1 MDTREK
7 IIPLERVVACA
18 RGAAVV
24 TGYFDVLAAE
34 HVRQLERARRDTGL
48 VVVLFDPPAPVLA
61 ARARAEMVAA
71 LRVVD
76 YVVIAEEPGPATQRL
91 LEELEPAAIV
101 RLEAEHARQSDE
113 LIAHVRQRHTS

>member
-1 MDTREK
+1 M
-7 IIPLERVVACA
+7 
-18 RGAAVV
+18 V